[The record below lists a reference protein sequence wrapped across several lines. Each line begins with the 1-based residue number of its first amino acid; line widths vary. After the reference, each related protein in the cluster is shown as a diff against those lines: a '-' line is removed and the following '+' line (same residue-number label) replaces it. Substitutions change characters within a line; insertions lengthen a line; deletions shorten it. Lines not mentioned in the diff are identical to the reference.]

1 MMTDTIYQRLTA
13 MSNVLTEAKVRTMKD
28 LESCGENA
36 GFGMSLENG
45 DIISFPVKA
54 KCLFQGQ
61 TWKKNKLLKTGV
73 GLNNRAEFVPVWLFR
88 KRPASKKDL
97 SLKLQGHALY
107 QSLTRQGQKDIDRV
121 LNVLAGKTWK
131 VSVEPLT
138 LVNDKGEEYTFEVY
152 LLDEVRQTRSTRGG
166 RSAATAASTTE
177 A

>member
-1 MMTDTIYQRLTA
+1 MTDTIYQRLTA
-13 MSNVLTEAKVRTMKD
+13 MSNVLTEAQVRTIKD

-45 DIISFPVKA
+45 DIISFPVKD

-73 GLNNRAEFVPVWLFR
+73 SLNDNAEFVPAWLFR

-121 LNVLAGKTWK
+121 LNILAGKTWK
-131 VSVEPLT
+131 VTVEPLT

-152 LLDEVRQTRSTRGG
+152 LLDEVQQAQPTRRG
-166 RSAATAASTTE
+166 RRTANNA
-177 A
+177 

>member
-13 MSNVLTEAKVRTMKD
+13 MSNVLTEAQVRTMKD

-45 DIISFPVKA
+45 DIITFPVKA
-54 KCLFQGQ
+54 KCLFQSQ

-73 GLNNRAEFVPVWLFR
+73 SLNDNAEFVPVWLFR
-88 KRPASKKDL
+88 KRPSSKKDL
-97 SLKLQGHALY
+97 SLRLQGHALY

-152 LLDEVRQTRSTRGG
+152 LLDEVQQAQPARRG
-166 RSAATAASTTE
+166 RRTANNA
-177 A
+177 

>member
-13 MSNVLTEAKVRTMKD
+13 MSNVLTEAQVRTMKD

-45 DIISFPVKA
+45 DIISFPVRN

-73 GLNNRAEFVPVWLFR
+73 SLNDNAEFVPAWLFR

-121 LNVLAGKTWK
+121 LNILAGKTWK

-138 LVNDKGEEYTFEVY
+138 LINDKGEEYTFEVY
-152 LLDEVRQTRSTRGG
+152 LLDEVQQAQPARRG
-166 RSAATAASTTE
+166 RTANNA
-177 A
+177 

>member
-13 MSNVLTEAKVRTMKD
+13 MSNVLTEAQVRTMKD

-36 GFGMSLENG
+36 GFGMSLESG
-45 DIISFPVKA
+45 DLISFPVKD
-54 KCLFQGQ
+54 KCLFQSQ

-73 GLNNRAEFVPVWLFR
+73 SLNGNAEFVPVWLFR

-121 LNVLAGKTWK
+121 LVLAGKTWK

-138 LVNDKGEEYTFEVY
+138 LINDKGEEYTFEVY
-152 LLDEVRQTRSTRGG
+152 LLDEVQQTQPARRG
-166 RSAATAASTTE
+166 RRTANNA
-177 A
+177 

>member
-13 MSNVLTEAKVRTMKD
+13 MSNVLTEAQVRTMKD

-45 DIISFPVKA
+45 DIISFPVKD

-73 GLNNRAEFVPVWLFR
+73 GLNDRAEFVPAWLFR

-121 LNVLAGKTWK
+121 LNILAGKTWK
-131 VSVEPLT
+131 VTVEPLT

-152 LLDEVRQTRSTRGG
+152 LLDEVQQAQPARRG
-166 RSAATAASTTE
+166 RRTANNA
-177 A
+177 

>member
-13 MSNVLTEAKVRTMKD
+13 MSNVLTEAQVRTMKD

-36 GFGMSLENG
+36 GFGMSLENS
-45 DIISFPVKA
+45 DIVAFPVRA
-54 KCLFQGQ
+54 KCLFQSQ

-73 GLNNRAEFVPVWLFR
+73 SLNDRAEFVPVWLFR

-97 SLKLQGHALY
+97 SLRLQGHALY

-152 LLDEVRQTRSTRGG
+152 ILDEVPQEQSARRG
-166 RSAATAASTTE
+166 RRTANNA
-177 A
+177 

>member
-1 MMTDTIYQRLTA
+1 MTSNIYQQLSA
-13 MSNVLTEAKVRTMKD
+13 MSNVYTEAQVRTQKD

-45 DIISFPVKA
+45 DIVSFPEKD
-54 KCLFQGQ
+54 KCLFQAQ

-73 GLNNRAEFVPVWLFR
+73 SLNDRAEFVPVWLFR

-121 LNVLAGKTWK
+121 LSILAGKTWK
-131 VSVEPLT
+131 VTVEPLT
-138 LVNDKGEEYTFEVY
+138 LVNDKGEEYTLEVY
-152 LLDEVRQTRSTRGG
+152 LLDEVQQVQPARRG
-166 RSAATAASTTE
+166 RRTANNA
-177 A
+177 

>member
-13 MSNVLTEAKVRTMKD
+13 MSNVLTEKQVRTMKD

-36 GFGMSLENG
+36 GFGMSLEDG
-45 DIISFPVKA
+45 DIITFPVKA

-73 GLNNRAEFVPVWLFR
+73 SLNDNAEFVPAWLFR

-121 LNVLAGKTWK
+121 LNILAGKTWK
-131 VSVEPLT
+131 VSVEPLP
-138 LVNDKGEEYTFEVY
+138 LINDKGEEYTFEVY
-152 LLDEVRQTRSTRGG
+152 LLDEVQQAQPARRG
-166 RSAATAASTTE
+166 RKTANNA
-177 A
+177 

>member
-13 MSNVLTEAKVRTMKD
+13 MSNVLTEAQVRTMKD

-45 DIISFPVKA
+45 DIISFPVKD

-73 GLNNRAEFVPVWLFR
+73 SLNDNAEFVPAWLFR

-97 SLKLQGHALY
+97 SLRLQGHALY

-121 LNVLAGKTWK
+121 LNILAGKTWK

-138 LVNDKGEEYTFEVY
+138 LINDKGEEYTFEVY
-152 LLDEVRQTRSTRGG
+152 LLDEVQQAQPARRG
-166 RSAATAASTTE
+166 RRTANNA
-177 A
+177 

>member
-1 MMTDTIYQRLTA
+1 
-13 MSNVLTEAKVRTMKD
+13 MSNVLTEAQVRTMKD

-45 DIISFPVKA
+45 DIITFPVKA
-54 KCLFQGQ
+54 KCLFQSQ

-73 GLNNRAEFVPVWLFR
+73 SLNDNAEFVPVWLFR

-97 SLKLQGHALY
+97 SLRLQGHALY

-152 LLDEVRQTRSTRGG
+152 LLDEVQQAQPARRG
-166 RSAATAASTTE
+166 RRTANNA
-177 A
+177 

>member
-1 MMTDTIYQRLTA
+1 MTDTIYQRLTA
-13 MSNVLTEAKVRTMKD
+13 MSNVLTEKQVRTMKD

-36 GFGMSLENG
+36 GFGMSLEDG
-45 DIISFPVKA
+45 DIITFPVKA

-73 GLNNRAEFVPVWLFR
+73 SLNDNAEFVPAWLFR

-121 LNVLAGKTWK
+121 LNILAGKTWK
-131 VSVEPLT
+131 VSVEPLP
-138 LVNDKGEEYTFEVY
+138 LINDKGEEYTFEVY
-152 LLDEVRQTRSTRGG
+152 LLDEVQQAQPARRG
-166 RSAATAASTTE
+166 RKTANNA
-177 A
+177 

>member
-13 MSNVLTEAKVRTMKD
+13 MSNVLTEAQVRTMKD

-45 DIISFPVKA
+45 DIISFPVRT

-73 GLNNRAEFVPVWLFR
+73 SLNDNAEFVPAWLFR

-97 SLKLQGHALY
+97 SLRLQGHALY

-121 LNVLAGKTWK
+121 LNILAGKTWK

-138 LVNDKGEEYTFEVY
+138 LINDKGEEYTFEVY
-152 LLDEVRQTRSTRGG
+152 LLDEVQQAQPARRG
-166 RSAATAASTTE
+166 RRTVNNA
-177 A
+177 